1 MQAHNTV
8 NTKCLSS
15 SSFSTFCVEE
25 KALSQNLHEDNT
37 VTWDVKT
44 NTRCSMIQSSMSKN
58 TAFSII
64 TWHLKIETAHKI
76 SLRQI
81 VGELQD
87 YTINIK
93 LT

>member
-1 MQAHNTV
+1 MLVLLFLFHLLCRG
-8 NTKCLSS
+8 K
-15 SSFSTFCVEE
+15 STESE
-25 KALSQNLHEDNT
+25 SPQRHNT